1 MLRRIIA
8 PFRTAFAM
16 TVVALATIL
25 AGTYV
30 IILAH
35 ISPHSR
41 QITPIMRAWAKTFLF
56 VTGSRVTVEGLE
68 RLDPQASYVF
78 SGNHISSIEIPVMIG
93 FLPVSVRFLAKK
105 ELFGVPILGSAM
117 KAIHMVR
124 TDRQA
129 GGMAHRAINDQ
140 VARVVAER
148 LSLVIYPEGTR
159 SRDAEMMPFKK
170 GAFKI
175 AIDNGMA
182 MVPVTIT
189 GSEKVWPPGSKLIY
203 GGRVHLVVHDPIP
216 TTGMGPADIEPLRNR
231 VRAIVEKTYTEI
243 RGGRDS

>member
-1 MLRRIIA
+1 MLRRILA
-8 PFRTAFAM
+8 PFRTAFGI
-16 TVVALATIL
+16 TIVALATIVF
-25 AGTYV
+25 GTYV
-30 IILAH
+30 IVLAH
-35 ISPHSR
+35 IRPRSR
-41 QITPIMRAWAKTFLF
+41 QITPIMRAWARTFLF

-68 RLDPQASYVF
+68 RLDPASPYVF
-78 SGNHISSIEIPVMIG
+78 SGNHISNIDIPVMIG
-93 FLPVSVRFLAKK
+93 LLPVSVRFLAKK
-105 ELFGVPILGSAM
+105 ELFGVPFLGPAM

-129 GGMAHRAINDQ
+129 GGMAHRAINEQ
-140 VARVVAER
+140 VTTVVAEG

-159 SRDAEMMPFKK
+159 SKTAELMPFKK
-170 GAFKI
+170 GAFRI

-216 TTGMGPADIEPLRNR
+216 TTGMGPADIDGLRDR
-231 VRAIVEKTYTEI
+231 VQAIVAEEYERI
-243 RGGRDS
+243 RGS